1 MNKEQDAAKAIIS
14 LLNDNL
20 AEMDVT
26 TINKLGQARQRAVSA
41 HALSAQSLRGMH
53 QGGVLR
59 LLGSYFHHH
68 LAVSAVLLCGLIL
81 LTVLTAQQFSVSSTS
96 DPEIEQ
102 SDGFL
107 LASDLPPEAYVDR
120 GFDQWLEKTSF

>member
-1 MNKEQDAAKAIIS
+1 MNQEHDTAKQIIH

-20 AEMDVT
+20 ASIDASTV
-26 TINKLGQARQRAVSA
+26 NKLAQARQRAVSS
-41 HALSAQSLRGMH
+41 HILSAQSLTDLQ

-59 LLGSYFHHH
+59 VFGSYFHHH
-68 LAVSAVLLCGLIL
+68 PAFSAGLLCCLVL
-81 LTVLTAQQFSVSSTS
+81 LTVVTFQQFSATS
-96 DPEIEQ
+96 YEQQDMEQ

-120 GFDQWLEKTSF
+120 GFDQWLEKTSY

>member
-1 MNKEQDAAKAIIS
+1 MNQEHDTAKQIIH

-20 AEMDVT
+20 ASMDAT
-26 TINKLGQARQRAVSA
+26 TINKLAQARQRAVSA
-41 HALSAQSLRGMH
+41 HALSTQSLTDLQ

-59 LLGSYFHHH
+59 LFGSYFHHH
-68 LAVSAVLLCGLIL
+68 PAFSAGLLCCLVL
-81 LTVLTAQQFSVSSTS
+81 LTVLTVQQFSAPSN
-96 DPEIEQ
+96 DQDIEQ

-120 GFDQWLEKTSF
+120 GFDQWLEKTSY

>member
-1 MNKEQDAAKAIIS
+1 MNQEHDTAKQIIH

-20 AEMDVT
+20 ASMDAATV
-26 TINKLGQARQRAVSA
+26 NKLAQARQRAVSA
-41 HALSAQSLRGMH
+41 HALSTQSLTDLQ

-59 LLGSYFHHH
+59 LFGSYFHHP
-68 LAVSAVLLCGLIL
+68 AFSAALLCCLVL
-81 LTVLTAQQFSVSSTS
+81 LTVLTVQQFSAPSNEQ
-96 DPEIEQ
+96 DIEQ